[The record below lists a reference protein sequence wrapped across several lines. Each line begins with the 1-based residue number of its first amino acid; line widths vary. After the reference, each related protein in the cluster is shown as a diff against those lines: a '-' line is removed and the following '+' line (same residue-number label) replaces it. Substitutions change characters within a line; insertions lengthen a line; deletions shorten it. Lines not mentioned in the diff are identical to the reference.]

1 MGQVIKAYLGV
12 FFLLLMG
19 LVGIGVVAAGMEVNA
34 ARNYHADVVTEI
46 ECSNFHP
53 SVIETCKK
61 QAEEVGYGLEVQR
74 LAYGAEGRQQIAEV
88 VLSFEYSIPVLNLVS
103 EHKVRGVAR

>member
-1 MGQVIKAYLGV
+1 MGQVIKAYLGI

-19 LVGIGVVAAGMEVNA
+19 LVGIGVVAAGMEANA

-53 SVIETCKK
+53 SVIETCRR
-61 QAEEVGYGLEVQR
+61 QAEEAGYGLEVQR
-74 LAYGAEGRQQIAEV
+74 MAYGAEGREQIAEV

-103 EHKVRGVAR
+103 EHKVRGIAR